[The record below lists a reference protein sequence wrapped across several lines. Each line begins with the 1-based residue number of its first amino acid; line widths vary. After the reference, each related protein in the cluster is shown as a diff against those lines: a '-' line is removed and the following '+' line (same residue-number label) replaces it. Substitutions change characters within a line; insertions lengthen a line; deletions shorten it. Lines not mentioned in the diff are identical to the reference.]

1 MLAMPLLKPLP
12 MTPAR
17 REANR
22 RNARQSTGPR
32 SARGQ
37 AQSRMNR
44 LTHGGRSALYRGL
57 LGTLSNAPPGAV
69 DQAARAALTPQ
80 LAAHPM
86 FAELVEVARQAEIE
100 LILETPRRY
109 AREEA

>member
-1 MLAMPLLKPLP
+1 MSLLEPLP
-12 MTPAR
+12 VTPAR

-22 RNARQSTGPR
+22 RNARKSTGPR
-32 SARGQ
+32 AARGK

-80 LAAHPM
+80 LATHPL
-86 FAELVEVARQAEIE
+86 FAERVEVARQAEIE
-100 LILETPRRY
+100 LILETCRRY
-109 AREEA
+109 AWEEA